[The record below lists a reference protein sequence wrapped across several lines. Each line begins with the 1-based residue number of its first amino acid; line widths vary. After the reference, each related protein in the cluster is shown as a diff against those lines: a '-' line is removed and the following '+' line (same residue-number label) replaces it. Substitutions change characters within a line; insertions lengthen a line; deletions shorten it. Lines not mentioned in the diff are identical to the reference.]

1 MSTLH
6 IVSASPFTDQALQRC
21 LTLVDAGDSV
31 LLIEDAVYAA
41 HAASPNALKPAD
53 EIAWYALDSDLKA
66 RGITQILPDVTVAD
80 YHDFVALVC
89 RCKNSVSWS

>member
-6 IVSASPFTDQALQRC
+6 IVCTSPFTDQALQRC
-21 LTLVDAGDSV
+21 LTLAAAGDSV
-31 LLIEDAVYAA
+31 LLIEDGVYAA
-41 HAASPNALKPAD
+41 HAAGGNAEKPTD
-53 EIAWYALDSDLKA
+53 DIAWYALDTDLKA